1 MNINEDRELNID
13 DWEQAIVPDF
23 NELAN
28 LVNAAKGDDRTMGQF
43 AEECGTSSS
52 TLSRVVNKKNTR
64 PMALELLKSIAEH
77 AALQSNVSFEQLL
90 RANGWRKKIRKDSPM
105 DRDLSRKHEMM
116 NREGAVRNL
125 LSNELLV
132 RGANVKVVS
141 RSMMS
146 ADRVTMKTGYSVYW
160 DIVFETN
167 VFNGYDTWAIE
178 INPQVIVQ
186 DEEGKRT
193 PMSNPRWLSR
203 RIMEKYAIIF
213 LCDQWEPELL
223 EKRKITFVF
232 VDPQIYRIIK
242 NNLIEAETN
251 NYFTLMLVDLEENR
265 IIEETPLMNKYGD
278 GCSNLMDIPKVI
290 DDDMYAEDDEEWHR
304 FSNRFYNDGNE

>member
-52 TLSRVVNKKNTR
+52 TLSRVVNKRNTR

-105 DRDLSRKHEMM
+105 DRDISRRREMM

-193 PMSNPRWLSR
+193 PMSDPRWLSR
-203 RIMEKYAIIF
+203 RIMERYAIIF

-223 EKRKITFVF
+223 EKRKITFAF

-290 DDDMYAEDDEEWHR
+290 DDDMYAEDDDEWHR
-304 FSNRFYNDGNE
+304 FSNRFYNDGND